1 MMKNL
6 KEEIKTVVD
15 IYKSGNL
22 IKAEP
27 ICEKLIVENPKVAF
41 LYNLSGLI
49 LFGQR
54 KFDDAI
60 KRYEEGLKVDP
71 NFGMIYNNLGLLFFE
86 RKSYGYIKKA
96 EEDPEIHSKLS
107 AEFVD
112 TFWSEPDADLREAA
126 KGLF

>member
-6 KEEIKTVVD
+6 KEEIKTAVD

-86 RKSYGYIKKA
+86 RKSWRKSKITKVGYSGK
-96 EEDPEIHSKLS
+96 
-107 AEFVD
+107 V
-112 TFWSEPDADLREAA
+112 
-126 KGLF
+126 